1 MKIDLYTKGILTVIA
16 VALVIIVAKD
26 INLVDKAYAHD
37 GLTHDE
43 VMYLINLYSL
53 DQHGVEKVIKYDK
66 QIDAKVKKIVEGCTI
81 FKSGTARYIRC
92 LQ

>member
-43 VMYLINLYSL
+43 VMYRINLYTL
-53 DQHGVEKVIKYDK
+53 DDK